1 MKTLLLLGALALSL
15 NSFAQETYVP
25 DDNFE
30 AYLEA
35 NAMGNGIPNDD
46 YVTTANISG
55 VTSLLLINIGLNDVT
70 GLEDFNSLTNLNI
83 QLNPI
88 TTLTITNTNLTDL
101 YCLNNSLSTLDV
113 TSATAIEFID
123 CSQNQLTNL
132 DFISNINL
140 DWLRCDDNNLTSLDV
155 SQNTALTNLYCFG
168 NLLTSLDVSG
178 ATALTNLFCYNNQLT
193 SLDVSQNTLL
203 TTLHCQVNQLT
214 CLNVNNGN
222 NTTLTSFNA
231 TLNPHLLCIE
241 VDNVGWSNNFW
252 TDIDA
257 QTYFSTDCDN
267 SCATCNNP
275 NPITS
280 QPTDQSE
287 TVGNDAVFLF
297 TDALT
302 GATYQWQMDAGTGYT
317 NISNAG
323 QFSGT
328 TTQTVTVSALTMGNN
343 NSLFRCLVSESANCQ
358 DTTDFATLAVI
369 DNVGLEELSNTP
381 KQLLKIV
388 DLMGRETPYKPNT
401 VLIYVFDDGSTEKV
415 FKMD

>member
-168 NLLTSLDVSG
+168 N
-178 ATALTNLFCYNNQLT
+178 QLT
-193 SLDVSQNTLL
+193 SLDVSQNTAL
-203 TTLHCQVNQLT
+203 TNLVCSNNQLT
-214 CLNVNNGN
+214 SLDVIQNTALTNLQCAQNQLTSLDVSLNTALTNLDCEDNLLQCLNANNGQN
-222 NTTLTSFNA
+222 FNS
-231 TLNPHLLCIE
+231 LM
-241 VDNVGWSNNFW
+241 
-252 TDIDA
+252 
-257 QTYFSTDCDN
+257 
-267 SCATCNNP
+267 CANNP
-275 NPITS
+275 LS
-280 QPTDQSE
+280 CVS
-287 TVGNDAVFLF
+287 VSDAVFAYNNYINEPWVTFQFQCVQNLIDNDVNQIG
-297 TDALT
+297 TLLT
-302 GATYQWQMDAGTGYT
+302 AVQQFGATYQWLDCNNNYAYISGETNQTYTPTTTGYFAVELT
-317 NISNAG
+317 ISDACRGN
-323 QFSGT
+323 QVDTSSCHLVDYSG
-328 TTQTVTVSALTMGNN
+328 
-343 NSLFRCLVSESANCQ
+343 
-358 DTTDFATLAVI
+358 I
-369 DNVGLEELSNTP
+369 DELNNTP

-401 VLIYVFDDGSTEKV
+401 VLIFVFDDGSTEKV